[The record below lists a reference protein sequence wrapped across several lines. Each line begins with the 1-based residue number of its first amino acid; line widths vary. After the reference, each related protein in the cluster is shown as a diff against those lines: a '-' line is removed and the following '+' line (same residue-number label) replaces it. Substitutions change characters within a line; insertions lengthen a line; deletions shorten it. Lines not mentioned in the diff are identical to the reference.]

1 VHCATGV
8 SKLRCEDRDH
18 RIKGVCKGSLVIK
31 GLYSTGINGSISGF
45 CIAVHLWSHCYV
57 TDLTGSQDGSVQM
70 WEWCHTNSVSTP
82 RPSGTFAK
90 VTRVRFSEH
99 GNKFGVADGDG
110 NLSLWQ
116 VGLASS
122 SSRPFFVS
130 ISLHTCHLIV
140 SGMTDHCLL
149 YEIWGVRI
157 HEDFGLCS
165 LGLPIKSGRFCPM
178 VTVKTTSPI
187 W

>member
-1 VHCATGV
+1 M
-8 SKLRCEDRDH
+8 
-18 RIKGVCKGSLVIK
+18 
-31 GLYSTGINGSISGF
+31 
-45 CIAVHLWSHCYV
+45 
-57 TDLTGSQDGSVQM
+57 QM
-70 WEWCHTNSVSTP
+70 WEWCHTHSVSTP

-130 ISLHTCHLIV
+130 ISLHTCYLIV
-140 SGMTDHCLL
+140 SGMTDRCLL
-149 YEIWGVRI
+149 YEI
-157 HEDFGLCS
+157 
-165 LGLPIKSGRFCPM
+165 
-178 VTVKTTSPI
+178 
-187 W
+187 